1 MSSFTGRLAVNTNG
15 SFTDATD
22 AARGLLTATDHQALT
37 AHTNKLNAATAAAT
51 PNVLAQRDA
60 NGDLSV
66 RQLHGKADTAGA
78 ADSAATATLAATAT
92 TANALGGQAPA
103 YYAPAG
109 VAIANAVHAT
119 NADNA
124 TNATNASQLGGQ
136 APGYY
141 QPAGTPIANATN
153 ATNAVNATNA
163 TQLAAGGADRA
174 KLDRLGTIRETY
186 LAADVVVGTS
196 FNSQLSVGPLP
207 TGVWQVTAHAVL
219 GCAAATQCRIT
230 GLLQTGGGTNVA
242 EDQQVTPGG
251 GALGGLHAVALVN
264 GGSSMIFFV
273 RGNTS
278 DTVLK
283 ATNNESPQVP
293 GRASYIKAICVG

>member
-15 SFTDATD
+15 SFPDATD
-22 AARGLLTATDHQALT
+22 AARGLMTATDHQALT
-37 AHTNKLNAATAAAT
+37 AHTNKLAAATAAAT

-66 RQLHGKADTAGA
+66 RQLHGKADTAA
-78 ADSAATATLAATAT
+78 QADTATLAATAAN
-92 TANALGGQAPA
+92 ANALGGQAPA

-124 TNATNASQLGGQ
+124 TNATNASTLGGQ

-153 ATNAVNATNA
+153 AVNATNATNA

-174 KLDRLGTIRETY
+174 KLDRLGTVREFV
-186 LAADVVVGTS
+186 LAADAVVGTA
-196 FNSQLSVGPLP
+196 FNSQLK
-207 TGVWQVTAHAVL
+207 TGVLPAGVWAVTAHAVL
-219 GCAAATQCRIT
+219 GSPSVPQCRVT
-230 GLLQTGGGTNVA
+230 GVLQTGSGANLA
-242 EDQQVTPGG
+242 EDQQAAYAA
-251 GALGGLHAVALVN
+251 GALAGLHAAAVVN
-264 GGSSMIFFV
+264 GGSDTIFFV
-273 RGNTS
+273 RGNAA

-283 ATNNESPQVP
+283 ATNNESPQSP
-293 GRASYIKAICVG
+293 GRASYIRAVCVG